1 MMFLFYQINII
12 FFFHLLNAVIGQNLQ
27 QMLQKEAAEA
37 GTSYAGIK
45 RNGEDKMLVMDKKD
59 GSSQE
64 ITRLEDFLVKSW
76 RELDRMLYCTKI
88 PRCVMAYKKRVRVRS
103 KETKFNL
110 IQSIGITLRRIKDL
124 TGMLRQIKR

>member
-1 MMFLFYQINII
+1 
-12 FFFHLLNAVIGQNLQ
+12 
-27 QMLQKEAAEA
+27 MLQKEAAEA

-76 RELDRMLYCTKI
+76 RELDRMLFCTKL
-88 PRCVMAYKKRVRVRS
+88 PMCVIRYKKKFRIGKKDVRA
-103 KETKFNL
+103 NL
-110 IQSIGITLRRIKDL
+110 IQSLTLTLHQIKDITAKL
-124 TGMLRQIKR
+124 KFLKRYNLHGL